1 MRRRLEKRIYIPLPD
16 FEARKELI
24 KLLLKNIPVSDDVNI
39 EELVSLSEGF
49 SGSDLQIAC
58 RDASMMPMRRLLNVL
73 DPQTMADMKKSGQ
86 LLVPKVTRTD
96 FFSAFQNTRPSVS
109 FDSLLRY
116 SSWEQ
121 EFSNR

>member
-16 FEARKELI
+16 FEARRELI

-39 EELVSLSEGF
+39 EELISLSEGF

-96 FFSAFQNTRPSVS
+96 FISAFQNTRPSVS
-109 FDSLLRY
+109 HDSLLRY